1 MKKGNRANDF
11 LKNDPF
17 RNFFN
22 KHYKGMKK
30 NYSDWESLFHSLK
43 KTLLIMRI
51 ALVLLLVGFLQTR
64 ANDAYSQKT
73 KLSISFS
80 NTQLAKV
87 LDEIENESEFFF
99 LYNEKLIDAN
109 RMISIDAK
117 DERIDEV
124 LKTLFAGTDVEYT
137 ISDRK
142 IILAPAFLSESQQA
156 GKKVTGKVTDSSGAT
171 LPGVSVM
178 LKGTSTGVITD
189 SNGNY
194 SLSGIP
200 ANSILIFSFVGMK
213 SQMVTIGNKTAINV
227 ALEEESINLDE
238 VVAIGYGTVKKQNL
252 TSSISKITDD
262 AIKLRAIPTLSEA
275 FAGQLAGVRAQTTSG
290 RPGAELQIR
299 IRGINTINGNTN
311 PLYVVDGIARDGV
324 ANINPSD
331 IATIQVLKDASATS
345 IYGAR
350 GGNGVILIETK
361 QGTGKPTF
369 EFESFY
375 GLQEPSK
382 KMPMM
387 TGNEYISYMTWARND
402 TWLQQGHSMNDPM
415 TSRPVSLQIP
425 STWNDLLNKGTD
437 WQNAIFNTAPIQ
449 SYQLSA
455 STKNDLGSIFV
466 SGGYFDQDGIVF
478 NTVYRRMNFRFNGI
492 VNVSDRIKI
501 GMNVAPS
508 YSEQD
513 ARGAE
518 GKELVIH
525 HALNQTP
532 LASLTSATR
541 DWGYPAG
548 IGQVYPN
555 PLQQLKE
562 TTDNTKVSTVNTSLW
577 GQFEIIKGLT
587 FKSQYGYDHGSSVYE
602 YFMPGNVTYSNGNVS
617 VGNSYSAT
625 SEDRSIQNTLSY
637 DKIFGLHTLNVI
649 VGQGAETHK
658 SYLISANATG
668 WPNDNVTTLN
678 VAQTPT
684 QASTSR
690 NQNNGTSFFGR
701 SSYSFN
707 DKYLLNASLRYDGS
721 SRFGANNKWGLF
733 PAVSAG
739 WKINRESFLSDAKW
753 INLLKLRAAWGKAGN
768 NRIGNYDFLAKLAL
782 DNAVWG
788 NKIVS
793 GIAPSNIENPNLK
806 WESTAT
812 TDIGFDFT
820 GFNNRIQ
827 VNFDYYNNK
836 TSNLLFNVPIP
847 TTSGFPSFRTN
858 LGSVQNEGWE
868 IDLTSY
874 NTTGTFK
881 WTTSVNLSHEKNK
894 VLDMGSVTQFIS
906 TNLEGQFITRVG
918 GPVSQYY
925 VYQTNGI
932 LLPSDFDSN
941 KKALVAILPGQ
952 VVGNYK
958 YVDVNKDGVINASD
972 LAPYGNNIPSL
983 IYGLTNTFQYKNFE
997 VSVLCQGQIGGDIM
1011 FLGSRHLDA
1020 GATWGVNQF
1029 NRWLHS
1035 YKPDYGAG
1043 GNPVPSIAGVD
1054 LSWDGKTQYANG
1066 GNYSD
1071 NDNSRIY
1078 DGTFFRVKNI
1088 TFSYTLPKKILSRT
1102 ILKAAKIYASADNL
1116 LTIDNYPGYDPE
1128 TNSFGNA
1135 TTMPGVDYVT
1145 YPLSRKYTLGV
1156 KITF

>member
-1 MKKGNRANDF
+1 MKLTAFLLMISTFGVLAN
-11 LKNDPF
+11 K
-17 RNFFN
+17 
-22 KHYKGMKK
+22 
-30 NYSDWESLFHSLK
+30 S
-43 KTLLIMRI
+43 
-51 ALVLLLVGFLQTR
+51 
-64 ANDAYSQKT
+64 YSQSKA
-73 KLSISFS
+73 ISL
-80 NTQLAKV
+80 TMEEVTIK
-87 LDEIENESEFFF
+87 
-99 LYNEKLIDAN
+99 
-109 RMISIDAK
+109 
-117 DERIDEV
+117 EV
-124 LKTLFAGTDVEYT
+124 LSRIEDLSEYHFMYSEKFIDVTKQVSINVENKRVEDVLNLLFAGADVSFERK
-137 ISDRK
+137 DRI
-142 IILAPAFLSESQQA
+142 IILSRSNAFNSSSAQQQ
-156 GKKVTGKVTDSSGAT
+156 KSISGKVTDSSGT
-171 LPGVSVM
+171 PIPGVSV
-178 LKGTSTGVITD
+178 LVKGSTTGTITD

-194 SLSGIP
+194 TLSGIP
-200 ANSILIFSFVGMK
+200 ANATLHFSFIGMGAEEVNITGK
-213 SQMVTIGNKTAINV
+213 STVDVVMSEATLGI
-227 ALEEESINLDE
+227 DE

-252 TSSISKITDD
+252 TSAISKITDD

-275 FAGQLAGVRAQTTSG
+275 FAGQLAGVRAQATSG

-311 PLYVVDGIARDGV
+311 PLYVVDGIARDGIS
-324 ANINPSD
+324 NINPND
-331 IATIQVLKDASATS
+331 ISTIQVLKDASATS

-375 GLQEPSK
+375 GLQEASK

-387 TGNEYISYMTWARND
+387 TGNEYIAYMSWARND

-415 TSRPVSLQIP
+415 TARPVSLQIP
-425 STWNDLLNKGTD
+425 SSWNDLLNKGTD
-437 WQNAIFNTAPIQ
+437 WQDAILNTAPIQ

-455 STKNDLGSIFV
+455 STKSDLGSIFI
-466 SGGYFDQDGIVF
+466 SGGYFDQDGIVV

-525 HALNQTP
+525 HALNQSP

-562 TTDNTKVSTVNTSLW
+562 TTDNSKVSTVNTSVW
-577 GQFEIIKGLT
+577 GQFEIMKGLI
-587 FKSQYGYDHGSSVYE
+587 FKSQYSYDHGSSVYE

-617 VGNSYSAT
+617 VGNSNSAT
-625 SEDRSIQNTLSY
+625 SEDRSIQNTLSL

-658 SYLISANATG
+658 GYLISAIATG

-684 QASTSR
+684 RASTNKS
-690 NQNNGTSFFGR
+690 QNTGTSLFGR
-701 SSYSFN
+701 ASYGFN

-733 PAVSAG
+733 PSASAG
-739 WKINRESFLSDAKW
+739 WKINKESFLSDAKW

-768 NRIGNYDFLAKLAL
+768 NRIGDYDFMAKLAL
-782 DNAVWG
+782 ESAVWG

-793 GIAPSNIENPNLK
+793 GIAPSNIANPDLK

-827 VNFDYYNNK
+827 VNLDYYINK

-847 TTSGFPSFRTN
+847 TTTGFPSFRTN
-858 LGSVQNEGWE
+858 LGSVQNAGWE

-874 NTTGTFK
+874 NTTGNFK
-881 WTTSVNLSHEKNK
+881 WITSVNLSHEKNK
-894 VLDMGSVTQFIS
+894 VLDMGNVTQFIS

-941 KKALVAILPGQ
+941 GTALVPVLPGQ

-958 YVDVNKDGVINASD
+958 YVDVANKDGVKDGVINASD
-972 LAPYGNNIPSL
+972 LVPYGNNIPSL
-983 IYGLTNTFQYKNFE
+983 IYGMTNTLQYKNFE

-1035 YKPDYGAG
+1035 YKPDYGAA

-1054 LSWDGKTQYANG
+1054 LSWDGETQYANG

-1088 TFSYTLPKKILSRT
+1088 TFSYTLPKKILNKT
-1102 ILKAAKIYASADNL
+1102 ILKAAKIYTSADNL